1 MGCWEESLESVK
13 RNSYRAPRRPT
24 NNGQLGLT
32 WSFQERQHVWQTTAS
47 QISIWSACIFDS
59 RLDCSLNGSLQGK
72 PRSLIRH
79 VHPDISQVWNMF
91 GFWLSRLTPP
101 LLAWW
106 SPNPGSDVED
116 FPSLCLHS
124 KTLERLTECLEEF
137 IVPRGFYDRVSYN
150 AAQPD
155 ISQRAAWS
163 SVISSLL
170 HIDGNCSSIQVPD
183 SLKGIYDVVTFT
195 ENTGASFC
203 VFFELTAD
211 CHAYRKGW
219 GAMIVPARREA
230 VSRDVH
236 ISAPHPGFDVG
247 TPAQAAYIFKAT
259 GSKSLL
265 IAGRTRTA
273 FLNPSPCISTGSLS
287 GYYETDPAHNNVP
300 LSQSFIHAVHIC

>member
-1 MGCWEESLESVK
+1 
-13 RNSYRAPRRPT
+13 
-24 NNGQLGLT
+24 
-32 WSFQERQHVWQTTAS
+32 
-47 QISIWSACIFDS
+47 
-59 RLDCSLNGSLQGK
+59 
-72 PRSLIRH
+72 
-79 VHPDISQVWNMF
+79 MF
-91 GFWLSRLTPP
+91 GFWISRLTLH
-101 LLAWW
+101 LLASW
-106 SPNPGSDVED
+106 SYRPSSDVDD

-124 KTLERLTECLEEF
+124 KTLEHLALCLEEF
-137 IVPRGFYDRVSYN
+137 IVPRGYYDRVSYN

-155 ISQRAAWS
+155 MSQRTAWS

-170 HIDGNCSSIQVPD
+170 HVDGNCSSIQVPV
-183 SLKGIYDVVTFT
+183 SLKGFYDVVTYT

-230 VSRDVH
+230 VSRNVH

-273 FLNPSPCISTGSLS
+273 FLNPSPCISPSSLY

-300 LSQSFIHAVHIC
+300 FNHSFTHAVIFC